1 MRTNKILRNKI
12 SLTERTGDG
21 IIFSVMANTVKIS
34 GKKGVGRLE
43 QADTRP
49 EQAGARSSR
58 KARGRKAAARLV
70 KRVGAEVEANFRAW
84 LTRNF
89 VDPRAGRIGGM
100 SYSRAGSLD
109 DRVGDGLWY
118 SGAYDRAWADHNE
131 PMTHEE
137 FDYVV
142 SHPLVALQ
150 LAVGIS
156 DLRGLRCLRRGL
168 TQRVNA
174 LQRRAYRSRYYARD
188 NARRRLLAAE
198 RRKISRR
205 TTLNPCP
212 TPEAFRAAFSRV
224 GESVEAKIRFGGLV
238 HDLECYVDNCLRI
251 DERGEIVGR
260 NGGVKAWLAD
270 NVPELYGRYK
280 TIMRHKALARRVRQ
294 AVGAEDP
301 VPTDALLDGA
311 PADAKGGAP
320 GRGRRGLSGN
330 ENYYAT
336 NSHHKFVEVARRR
349 VAEMFAGCPNT
360 VKDAFGRVDAALA
373 EMEERLVAG
382 TGAGSAASASHAPR
396 SRASSA
402 RREISPL
409 DNTSSAEPKTKDV
422 GDRPRMRRMSQNRR
436 R

>member
-1 MRTNKILRNKI
+1 MRFIKILRNKI

-84 LTRNF
+84 FTRNF

-212 TPEAFRAAFSRV
+212 TPEEFRAAFSRV

-251 DERGEIVGR
+251 DERGEIIGR

-311 PADAKGGAP
+311 PAAAKGGAP

-336 NSHHKFVEVARRR
+336 NSHSKFVEVARRR

-373 EMEERLVAG
+373 EMEELLEAG
-382 TGAGSAASASHAPR
+382 TGAGISDSASHAPR

-402 RREISPL
+402 GSADVPL
-409 DNTSSAEPKTKDV
+409 DNASSDEPEAKES
-422 GDRPRMRRMSQNRR
+422 GDRPRTRRMSQNRR

>member
-1 MRTNKILRNKI
+1 M
-12 SLTERTGDG
+12 GDG

-34 GKKGVGRLE
+34 GGKGVGRPG
-43 QADTRP
+43 QAD
-49 EQAGARSSR
+49 ARSSR

-84 LTRNF
+84 FTRNF

-118 SGAYDRAWADHNE
+118 AGAYDRAWADYNE

-174 LQRRAYRSRYYARD
+174 LQQRAYRSRYYARD

-212 TPEAFRAAFSRV
+212 TPEEFRAAFSRV

-260 NGGVKAWLAD
+260 GTHD
-270 NVPELYGRYK
+270 ELMKNCEIYRE
-280 TIMRHKALARRVRQ
+280 I
-294 AVGAEDP
+294 
-301 VPTDALLDGA
+301 
-311 PADAKGGAP
+311 
-320 GRGRRGLSGN
+320 
-330 ENYYAT
+330 
-336 NSHHKFVEVARRR
+336 
-349 VAEMFAGCPNT
+349 
-360 VKDAFGRVDAALA
+360 
-373 EMEERLVAG
+373 
-382 TGAGSAASASHAPR
+382 AASQ
-396 SRASSA
+396 
-402 RREISPL
+402 L
-409 DNTSSAEPKTKDV
+409 
-422 GDRPRMRRMSQNRR
+422 GSQEEEKRV
-436 R
+436 

>member
-1 MRTNKILRNKI
+1 M
-12 SLTERTGDG
+12 
-21 IIFSVMANTVKIS
+21 KIS
-34 GKKGVGRLE
+34 GGKGVGRPGK
-43 QADTRP
+43 AV
-49 EQAGARSSR
+49 ARSSR
-58 KARGRKAAARLV
+58 KARIRQAGARLV
-70 KRVGAEVEANFRAW
+70 RRVGAEVEANFSAW
-84 LTRNF
+84 FTRNF

-100 SYSRAGSLD
+100 SYSRAGALD

-150 LAVGIS
+150 LAVGVS

-174 LQRRAYRSRYYARD
+174 LQQRSYRSRYYARD

-212 TPEAFRAAFSRV
+212 TPEEFRAAFSRV

-238 HDLECYVDNCLRI
+238 HDLECHVDNCLRI
-251 DERGEIVGR
+251 DEHGEIIGR
-260 NGGVKAWLAD
+260 NGGVKAWIAD

-280 TIMRHKALARRVRQ
+280 TIMRYKALAKRVRQ
-294 AVGAEDP
+294 AVCVEDP
-301 VPTDALLDGA
+301 VPTDALLDGVP
-311 PADAKGGAP
+311 PAAKGGTCGH
-320 GRGRRGLSGN
+320 GRNGNSGD
-330 ENYYAT
+330 ENYYAI
-336 NSHHKFVEVARRR
+336 NSHCMFVEGARRR
-349 VAEMFAGCPNT
+349 VAEMFTGCPNT

-373 EMEERLVAG
+373 ELEGCLEASDSLPGASVRAG
-382 TGAGSAASASHAPR
+382 KAD
-396 SRASSA
+396 SRARVA
-402 RREISPL
+402 PL
-409 DNTSSAEPKTKDV
+409 ADNGPS
-422 GDRPRMRRMSQNRR
+422 
-436 R
+436 